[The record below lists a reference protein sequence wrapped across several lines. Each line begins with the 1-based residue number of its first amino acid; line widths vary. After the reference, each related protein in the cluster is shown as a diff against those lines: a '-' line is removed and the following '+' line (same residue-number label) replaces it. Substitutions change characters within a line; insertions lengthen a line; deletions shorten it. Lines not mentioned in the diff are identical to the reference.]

1 MSEELQKLLS
11 LEARMD
17 RLEKL
22 LLIGAKEDLTPEEA
36 ALFMGVDVR
45 QIYKLTTRKAPVI
58 GFSQPGGKMKYI
70 LKSDLVDYMRSGR
83 RFGKKEI
90 ESQAKNFAK
99 S

>member
-22 LLIGAKEDLTPEEA
+22 LLIAAKEDLTPEEA

-45 QIYKLTTRKAPVI
+45 QIYKLTTP
-58 GFSQPGGKMKYI
+58 
-70 LKSDLVDYMRSGR
+70 
-83 RFGKKEI
+83 
-90 ESQAKNFAK
+90 
-99 S
+99 